1 MESISIIDE
10 TIDPLYMSIPV
21 PASRNFIDQ
30 IYEFNQKAGLLDKP
44 YDDFLESSFQIEEA
58 LEGFEHSYG
67 WKEYLLPALF
77 GNDTQ
82 YQSPKNVSRYIVN
95 MINRNCWETCCP
107 VVISDVDRLDKACD
121 AIVFAVGSIA
131 KLKLT
136 PTQLNEAM
144 SIVMNAN
151 LAKLGMP
158 KDEHGKLMKPEG
170 FVGPEVQL
178 QALLDRRTS
187 C

>member
-1 MESISIIDE
+1 M
-10 TIDPLYMSIPV
+10 T
-21 PASRNFIDQ
+21 FIDQ

-58 LEGFEHSYG
+58 LEGFKQYG
-67 WKEYLLPALF
+67 LKYLQGQLV
-77 GNDTQ
+77 GDYDTEAK
-82 YQSPKNVSRYIVN
+82 PKNLARYIVKLAQSD
-95 MINRNCWETCCP
+95 CHETCC
-107 VVISDVDRLDKACD
+107 VTTLSDVDRLDKACD

-131 KLKLT
+131 KLKLS
-136 PTQLNEAM
+136 PAQLNEAM

-178 QALLDRRTS
+178 QALLDRRTL
-187 C
+187 